1 MMQNITSKKMKNFV
15 IEQGGDLVGITTA
28 DCFETTS
35 QRRGPKFVMPSASSV
50 VIFAQRMLVG
60 SIESPSEMIVT
71 FQSIALYEDLYRIAY
86 RVGRYLEQNGYRAA
100 IVPPYSPVEM
110 NLETKGFLGEVSLR
124 HVAKAA
130 GLGTLGKNNLLITK
144 ELGPRIRL
152 CAVVTTVQL
161 EPDKPT
167 KEDFCSGCE
176 SCISSCPVD
185 ALSEPG
191 KTRVEKCVRQVLPY
205 GLNKLMRY
213 LNNTKSRQDL
223 IRTLKTPDF
232 WNMYQNL
239 QHGFQYGCHICINIC
254 PVGISNIIKGGLK
267 M

>member
-1 MMQNITSKKMKNFV
+1 MKQNITSEKIKNFV
-15 IEQGGDLVGITTA
+15 REQGGDLVGITTA

-50 VIFAQRMLVG
+50 VVFAQRLLVG
-60 SIESPSEMIVT
+60 SIESPSDMIVT
-71 FQSIALYEDLYRIAY
+71 FQTIALYEDLYRIAY
-86 RVGRYLEQNGYRAA
+86 RLGRFLEQNGYRAA

-110 NLETKGFLGEVSLR
+110 SLETKGFLGEVSLR

-130 GLGTLGKNNLLITK
+130 GLGTLGKNNLLITQ
-144 ELGPRIRL
+144 EFGPRIRL
-152 CAVVTTVQL
+152 CAVVTTAEL

-167 KEDFCSGCE
+167 TEEFCSDCE

-191 KTRVEKCVRQVLPY
+191 KTIVDKCVRQALPY
-205 GLNKLMRY
+205 GLNKFIRY
-213 LNNTKSRQDL
+213 LITNITKSSQDL
-223 IRTLKTPDF
+223 IKTFKTPDF

-239 QHGFQYGCHICINIC
+239 QHGFQYGCHICINVC
-254 PVGISNIIKGGLK
+254 PVGCSNPK
-267 M
+267 